1 MNIKIAQ
8 LGAKVYYFASNSI
21 IRRGE
26 VARTSHLWNLTHGRF
41 GWFEITDEDGAI
53 YRIKHTEQY
62 LVDTLI
68 NDIRLTAH
76 NLQRMICYMFE
87 DEEMYQT
94 LRDAYAKGIKF
105 ADIPVEEG
113 GGPGE
118 FSLLDELMEPIDCQ
132 LD

>member
-26 VARTSHLWNLTHGRF
+26 VTRTSHLWNLTHGRF

-113 GGPGE
+113 GCPGE